1 MLYLFFFD
9 IRVDTPRLCALFVP
23 LVAIPPPVAS
33 SFSCPQLPCPHAPRC
48 PVLVHLV
55 ASVSCLSL
63 PASVFCLHGIAL
75 TSRFNTTTLGYDP
88 GAASQGRQ
96 EHARTPLDSV
106 MDLVKH
112 TAFYMHQRSTE
123 PDVVSSEQGQR
134 R

>member
-75 TSRFNTTTLGYDP
+75 TSRFNTTTLGLP
-88 GAASQGRQ
+88 QPTLIQVRHLRG
-96 EHARTPLDSV
+96 V
-106 MDLVKH
+106 
-112 TAFYMHQRSTE
+112 RSTLGRLWTL
-123 PDVVSSEQGQR
+123 SSTS
-134 R
+134 

>member
-1 MLYLFFFD
+1 MPPVALSSRPSL
-9 IRVDTPRLCALFVP
+9 PRPSAPRCLGFVP
-23 LVAIPPPVAS
+23 LVA
-33 SFSCPQLPCPHAPRC
+33 CLC
-48 PVLVHLV
+48 VLFARHRAHLAFQHHDV
-55 ASVSCLSL
+55 GA
-63 PASVFCLHGIAL
+63 
-75 TSRFNTTTLGYDP
+75 TTTYPDP

-106 MDLVKH
+106 IDLVKH